1 MAMELN
7 EIFSGKRVRSLEV
20 ADKRLVQRLSR
31 RWVDQ
36 AAQVEQ
42 IRLWIER
49 FRRYESPQNVE

>member
-1 MAMELN
+1 MKLN
-7 EIFSGKRVRSLEV
+7 EIFSGKRVRRFEV
-20 ADKRLVQRLSR
+20 ADKRLVERLTC

-36 AAQVEQ
+36 TAQVEQ

>member
-7 EIFSGKRVRSLEV
+7 EIFSGKRVRRFKV
-20 ADKRLVQRLSR
+20 ADKRLVQCVTR

-42 IRLWIER
+42 IGLWIER
-49 FRRYESPQNVE
+49 FRRYESSQNVE